1 VEEGGCGAVGGGAV
15 TVGTEKR
22 VQGGCIKCNKDNKD

>member
-1 VEEGGCGAVGGGAV
+1 MEEGGCGAVGGGAV

-22 VQGGCIKCNKDNKD
+22 VQGEVYQM